1 MSRVSAALAAIGV
14 LVFSLALTIPTQTA
28 ARTALEPGSMS
39 SASVD
44 GSSAQSV
51 PAQLA
56 MLPATPTDERGRGRA
71 PQRTHEDERCLD
83 EPQACTAPT
92 WASEEESAS
101 RSSRVTTSDGHDEPK
116 ARTAAPVAVLAF
128 TSAPPLRAPASA
140 PAAVPAAG
148 TAGTVIASWYG
159 PGFYGNRTACGQLYT
174 PVIIGVAHKTLPC
187 GTMLELEFRGRVVI
201 VPVIDRG
208 PFIAGRTLD
217 LSNATRAA
225 LACTD
230 LCPVRMQVRR

>member
-56 MLPATPTDERGRGRA
+56 MLPATPT
-71 PQRTHEDERCLD
+71 
-83 EPQACTAPT
+83 APT

-128 TSAPPLRAPASA
+128 TSAPAVRAPASA